1 MPSKTHGYT
10 GTRIYQAYL
19 NMKARCYYKKGR
31 EYNNYGGRGIT
42 VCEEWLGNHGAENF
56 INWAYMNGYNDNL
69 TLDRI
74 DVDKGYSPNNC
85 RWITNQEQQNNRRNN
100 HNITYKGRTQ
110 TLEQWSKEIGISSK
124 SLEKRLRV
132 WKDVERA
139 IETPVQK
146 VFYNDLRGMKFNYL
160 TVVEFAEPQNR
171 KPNDRSKYFL
181 CRCDCGTEKILR
193 GSEVKT
199 GIIKSCGCY
208 HKESVKEYWK
218 NKRKLN

>member
-74 DVDKGYSPNNC
+74 DVNKGYSPNNC

-100 HNITYKGRTQ
+100 HYITYKGRTQ
-110 TLEQWSKEIGISSK
+110 TLKQWSEEIGISSK

-132 WKDVERA
+132 WKDIDRA
-139 IETPVQK
+139 IETPIQK
-146 VFYNDLRGMKFNYL
+146 VFYNDLRGMKFNRL
-160 TVVEFAEPQNR
+160 TVLDFAE
-171 KPNDRSKYFL
+171 KPEHLKNCRQKFFL
-181 CRCDCGTEKILR
+181 CRCDCGTLKVIR
-193 GSEVKT
+193 GTDIKKGTV
-199 GIIKSCGCY
+199 KSCGCFQ
-208 HKESVKEYWK
+208 KERAS
-218 NKRKLN
+218 RKKGEEICV